1 MDNEFDKRNGDGKMR
16 IRRDD
21 GFVMIQVLALIMIIL
36 LFLTSLFST
45 SGFRHRL
52 ALLRI
57 QKEEARYAAEAALQ
71 LMEKEI
77 ANGNTEWIETG
88 LKRTETILEFE
99 SEDGEIQVAIPIMI
113 WANYEDEELCLFA
126 EVEVGSKKERVQAVL
141 EIPKKENLMTD
152 SNSAPAT
159 SSTAIQAEGKEQ

>member
-1 MDNEFDKRNGDGKMR
+1 MR

-21 GFVMIQVLALIMIIL
+21 GFAMLQVLALIMMIL

-45 SGFRHRL
+45 SGFRHRS

-71 LMEKEI
+71 LMENEI
-77 ANGNTEWIETG
+77 NNGNTECIKNG
-88 LKRTETILEFE
+88 LKRTETTLKYE
-99 SEDGEIQVAIPIMI
+99 SEDGEIKIDIPITI

-126 EVEVGSKKERVQAVL
+126 EVEVGSKKERVQTVL
-141 EIPKKENLMTD
+141 EIPKKENVMTD

-159 SSTAIQAEGKEQ
+159 SSTAIQAEGKEL

>member
-1 MDNEFDKRNGDGKMR
+1 MR

-21 GFVMIQVLALIMIIL
+21 GFAMLQVLALIMMIL

-45 SGFRHRL
+45 SGFRHRS

-71 LMEKEI
+71 LMENEI
-77 ANGNTEWIETG
+77 NNGNTEWIENG

-99 SEDGEIQVAIPIMI
+99 SEDGEIKIDIPITI

-141 EIPKKENLMTD
+141 DVPKKENLMTD

-159 SSTAIQAEGKEQ
+159 SSTAIQEEGKEM